1 MKHAKYM
8 PAEPTA
14 QSIKEILEKGKHVI
28 LKGPPG
34 TGKTHLA
41 MKTIREFIGAT
52 GAQVSIVRH
61 QMTMYIMANSGRSGN
76 CSTFN
81 LSR

>member
-1 MKHAKYM
+1 M
-8 PAEPTA
+8 PTEPTP

-41 MKTIREFIGAT
+41 MKTIREFTGKT

-61 QMTMYIMANSGRSGN
+61 QMTLVYYQM
-76 CSTFN
+76 T
-81 LSR
+81 L